1 MRTLFTEKSTKKQSA
16 GHCIRAYCSLL
27 GVQLLNCLL
36 RHCPLLCCLLFCC
49 QLSTAQSFPVQVI
62 AQATPPAPTNFS
74 DFANASALNG
84 PLRVQLVLND
94 FQISD
99 RQVRLQVTFNGNG
112 IGFQSNENV
121 IGATPLFLEGGI
133 PTVLD
138 HTLLA
143 PYFEFGNLTG
153 IPPNVYGSP
162 IPDGVYQV
170 CFQVFDVLTG
180 KRLSNNACTTI
191 NVFMNSPPIL
201 VLPEN
206 GSDIVERS
214 PQNIMFQWT
223 PRHINISQV
232 EYELSLVEIWDN
244 AMDPQAAFLGSTPLF
259 TTTTSATTYVY
270 GPGDPMLLPNR
281 TYAWRVQARPK
292 PGAGEVGGFLN
303 QGYSQIFSFTHIEGC
318 YVPNGIYHEV
328 RGANQANI
336 FWEDNSTSVPQF
348 RVRYRARGNGN
359 AWFYNQ
365 TTANWTTLWD
375 LQAGTTYE
383 YQLKKNCAVAESD
396 WSPLRQFTTN
406 LETEEEDLYQCGVS
420 PDVGITNQDPLPQ
433 LRVGESFTAGDFQ
446 VVATEV
452 HGGNGYFTGRG
463 YTRLPYLSNIKLA
476 VHFTNILVN
485 TDRQLAQGTVITA
498 FDPTMRNIVNTG
510 EVVQTVGELG
520 KAVGDLLEELFS
532 QKEELLNQLAEAES
546 FEEQQ
551 GFISQINDLEVTID
565 QQIDQIPNK
574 ENLPQ
579 ELQDELQELKQEGSI
594 VANNVL
600 TPQEIADISTADAER
615 RDRIKEIAAIAENYP
630 SSSSFDFEITQSLE
644 GVYKEQKLSSD
655 VSPSSEQNVFDYEGI
670 FSEQFEGFLSSLLIA
685 GKYKVKI
692 YTYNSQ
698 SEILAAIESI
708 VPKSDEVII
717 LMQKNTS
724 KVLVKVILGADVN
737 RDLLSKNITKE
748 EIVNIILESA
758 PTSIKKSV
766 LFDEL
771 KRNMA
776 GYALVAEAEAYDGNV
791 AALIAIKLLDW
802 GIRGIEN
809 FELPSRYFDPS
820 ANGYSALLGRDAV
833 HNAFI
838 CGLYN
843 GLIQEANA
851 LPGLASLLIKISA
864 SEENQAKLKA
874 EIDQILETGILQTLV
889 AGLVNNYNL
898 NANGAEMVAYQ
909 FGKDVVALATMFVS
923 FGELTKVGKVANI
936 TRLADPL
943 QDAFGV
949 YKLAA
954 RSGMKTTRTGSEM
967 VLHLGDDLGNTVAK
981 VDANGAYSELKWL
994 DEGTVLET
1002 LKETKY
1008 IDNFGEEVVGD
1019 LTLLRKGDDVGFGI
1033 TKTGD
1038 WITFIGKNIDELVEA
1053 PLGYQFY
1060 TRNEQKFIRRLDASN
1075 LNTPQL
1081 KVRDS
1086 KIVQATGKILSNADE
1101 IKLLLKTD
1109 VNKAFFWSGRTS
1121 YGVGVMDEALEI
1133 AQSKGGT
1140 TLEGILEKYK
1150 IVMPEWNSNKPSV
1163 VQLWEDVSALY
1174 ANQVSGEV
1182 RAVLGRNLR
1191 PGNIWETVELP
1202 RLKQNPNVTKIYTI
1216 DPETKIEILLWK
1228 R

>member
-1 MRTLFTEKSTKKQSA
+1 
-16 GHCIRAYCSLL
+16 
-27 GVQLLNCLL
+27 
-36 RHCPLLCCLLFCC
+36 
-49 QLSTAQSFPVQVI
+49 VQVI

-74 DFANASALNG
+74 DFANPSALNG
-84 PLRVQLVLND
+84 PLRVQIVLND

-99 RQVRLQVTFNGNG
+99 RQVRLQVAFNGNG

-143 PYFEFGNLTG
+143 PYFEFANLTG

-180 KRLSNNACTTI
+180 KRLSNNACATI
-191 NVFMNSPPIL
+191 NVFKNSPPFL

-206 GSDIVERS
+206 SSDIVERS
-214 PQNIMFQWT
+214 PQNIVFQWT

-244 AMDPQAAFLGSTPLF
+244 ALDPQAAFLGSTPLF

-303 QGYSQIFSFTHIEGC
+303 QGYSQIFSFHHVVGC
-318 YVPNGIYHEV
+318 YVPHGIRHEV

-359 AWFYNQ
+359 AWFHNQ

-375 LQAGTTYE
+375 LQADTTYE
-383 YQLKKNCAVAESD
+383 YQLKKICAVGESD
-396 WSPLRQFTTN
+396 WSPQQQFTTN

-420 PDVGITNQDPLPQ
+420 PSVDIANQDPLPQ
-433 LRVGESFTAGDFQ
+433 LGVGESFTAGDFQ

-452 HGGNGYFTGRG
+452 HGGNGYFSGNG
-463 YTRLPYLSNIKLA
+463 YTRLPYLGNIKLA

-485 TDRQLAQGTVITA
+485 TDRQLAQGTVITE
-498 FDPTMRNIVNTG
+498 FDPTMRNTVDTG
-510 EVVQTVGELG
+510 EVVETVEELG
-520 KAVGDLLEELFS
+520 EALGDLLEELFS

-551 GFISQINDLEVTID
+551 SFISQINDLEVTID

-600 TPQEIADISTADAER
+600 TPQEIADIKTADAQR
-615 RDRIKEIAAIAENYP
+615 RERIKEIAAVAENYP

-644 GVYKEQKLSSD
+644 GVYKEQKLSSN
-655 VSPSSEQNVFDYEGI
+655 VSPSSEQSVFDYEGI
-670 FSEQFEGFLSSLLIA
+670 FSEQFEGFLTSLLIA

-698 SEILAAIESI
+698 SEILAAINSMLPE
-708 VPKSDEVII
+708 SDEVII
-717 LMQKNTS
+717 LMQKNAS
-724 KVLVKVILGADVN
+724 KVLVKLILGKDVN
-737 RDLLSKNITKE
+737 NDLLSKNITKE
-748 EIVNIILESA
+748 ELVNIIGEST
-758 PTSIKKSV
+758 PSSLKTSV
-766 LFDEL
+766 LFDEI

-802 GIRGIEN
+802 GIQGIES
-809 FELPSRYFDPS
+809 FELSNKYYDPS
-820 ANGYSALLGRDAV
+820 ASGYSPLFTGSPIES
-833 HNAFI
+833 AFT
-838 CGLYN
+838 CGMYN
-843 GLIQEANA
+843 GLIQEAKA
-851 LPGLASLLIKISA
+851 LPELASLLIKISA

-874 EIDQILETGILQTLV
+874 EIDQILETGILQTMV
-889 AGLVNNYNL
+889 EGLVNNYNL
-898 NANGAEMVAYQ
+898 NDNGAEMVAYQ
-909 FGKDVVALATMFVS
+909 LGKDVVALATMFVS
-923 FGELTKVGKVANI
+923 FGELTKVGKVANM

-943 QDAFGV
+943 QDAFGT

-954 RSGMKTTRTGSEM
+954 RSGMNTTRTGGVM
-967 VLHLGDDLGNTVAK
+967 VLHLGDDLGNVVAK
-981 VDANGAYSELKWL
+981 VDANGVYRDLKWL
-994 DEGTVLET
+994 EEGTVLET
-1002 LKETKY
+1002 LTETRY

-1019 LTLLRKGDDVGFGI
+1019 LTVLKNGDDIGFKLSATSGRFEIRILNSGLDATLISRVQELRKSLTSKYKKSGNFGYAQVNI
-1033 TKTGD
+1033 SGVSKTE
-1038 WITFIGKNIDELVEA
+1038 FYAHSSIDELTGTLSDKVPNISLKIKSADEIFPWTEELSA
-1053 PLGYQFY
+1053 NGILIK
-1060 TRNEQKFIRRLDASN
+1060 RNIDTEY
-1075 LNTPQL
+1075 
-1081 KVRDS
+1081 
-1086 KIVQATGKILSNADE
+1086 KILSELSQRIGNNAYVTGT
-1101 IKLLLKTD
+1101 IKLFTERVPCPSCSNVIELFK
-1109 VNKAFFWSGRTS
+1109 
-1121 YGVGVMDEALEI
+1121 
-1133 AQSKGGT
+1133 
-1140 TLEGILEKYK
+1140 EKY
-1150 IVMPEWNSNKPSV
+1150 P
-1163 VQLWEDVSALY
+1163 LLD
-1174 ANQVSGEV
+1174 
-1182 RAVLGRNLR
+1182 
-1191 PGNIWETVELP
+1191 
-1202 RLKQNPNVTKIYTI
+1202 
-1216 DPETKIEILLWK
+1216 IEIIHNQNILLTNF
-1228 R
+1228 